1 MTKRKQAKIFC
12 FNLQCCH
19 LNSTSHLILLSFSDQ
34 IQPVSINLKG
44 ERAGGGGSNQLPEYC
59 NKLPKLLLVEK
70 KRGSYDAL
78 T

>member
-44 ERAGGGGSNQLPEYC
+44 ERAGGGGGVTNGLNIVTSCPNCY
-59 NKLPKLLLVEK
+59 
-70 KRGSYDAL
+70 
-78 T
+78 

>member
-1 MTKRKQAKIFC
+1 MKKRKQAKIFC

-44 ERAGGGGSNQLPEYC
+44 EWGGG
-59 NKLPKLLLVEK
+59 
-70 KRGSYDAL
+70 RL
-78 T
+78 TNCLKIVTSCPNCY